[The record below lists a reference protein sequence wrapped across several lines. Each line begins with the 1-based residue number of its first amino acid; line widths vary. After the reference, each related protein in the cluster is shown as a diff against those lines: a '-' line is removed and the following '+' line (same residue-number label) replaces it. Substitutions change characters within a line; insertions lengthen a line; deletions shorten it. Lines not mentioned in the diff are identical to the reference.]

1 MGTDTFTVK
10 VLLCDTADE
19 VTRLQHALRM
29 LDPAMEIEVTTES
42 DRVIEMAAGLQPDV
56 VATELGLEG
65 LKDVNLVRR
74 LRDAA
79 PLSAIVGWT
88 RLRDPGRVAL
98 VLASGASGYLLK
110 EDGVDEAARAIQ
122 AAASGTIVL
131 TRSAASLVGNDLGG
145 ALARVREL
153 EEQIRDM
160 ETQVADG
167 TTAKAQFLAN
177 ISHELRTPVT
187 VAKGI
192 AHVLKNPSVGDEE
205 RGEFIVQLQSSLDRL
220 AGLVDEI
227 IEITELEQG
236 TFELHIEYTDLAPLI
251 DKAVADMGEA
261 HPSILVLS
269 RIPQHLFALA
279 DESRIHGVIHELLEN
294 ACRYSPDDRSV
305 EVRARVMDQG
315 IVISVTAQGS
325 GLGRDVAW
333 RSFEQ
338 PFSTGEA
345 TLRKEKAGAG
355 VGLHLSRQLVI
366 RHGGILWTDPVPAG
380 GTRVSFCLPSKVGA
394 SFAAPPGAA

>member
-1 MGTDTFTVK
+1 M
-10 VLLCDTADE
+10 
-19 VTRLQHALRM
+19 
-29 LDPAMEIEVTTES
+29 
-42 DRVIEMAAGLQPDV
+42 QPDV

-131 TRSAASLVGNDLGG
+131 TRSASTLLGSDLGA
-145 ALARVREL
+145 ALAHVREL

-160 ETQVADG
+160 ETQMADG

-192 AHVLKNPSVGDEE
+192 AHVLKNPNVSDEE
-205 RGEFIVQLQSSLDRL
+205 RGEFIGQLQSSLDRL

-261 HPSILVLS
+261 HPSILVIS
-269 RIPQHLFALA
+269 RIPGNLFALA
-279 DESRIHGVIHELLEN
+279 DEARIHGVIHELLEN

-315 IVISVTAQGS
+315 IVISVTDQGS